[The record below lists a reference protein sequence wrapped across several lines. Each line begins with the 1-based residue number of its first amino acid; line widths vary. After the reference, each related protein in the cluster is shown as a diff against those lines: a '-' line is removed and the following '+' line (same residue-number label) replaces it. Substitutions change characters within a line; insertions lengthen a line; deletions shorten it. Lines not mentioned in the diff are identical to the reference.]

1 MLVKYAIIYLLL
13 CFTIGTAIHVEN
25 DETYQRP
32 LKNFGTRASEL
43 TKEEEKTIES
53 EVFTPKDWCHLYK
66 MEINAK
72 NVEQHEPSNILNC
85 RPAHFGLNES
95 NVVGKLR
102 ELEPITACHNKTL
115 ALFYRCL
122 QPTPDSERERHARKK
137 KNTKSGFSILG

>member
-13 CFTIGTAIHVEN
+13 CFTIGTAIRVEN

-53 EVFTPKDWCHLYK
+53 EVFTPRDWCHLYK

-72 NVEQHEPSNILNC
+72 NVEQHEPLYYIYINL
-85 RPAHFGLNES
+85 
-95 NVVGKLR
+95 
-102 ELEPITACHNKTL
+102 
-115 ALFYRCL
+115 CL
-122 QPTPDSERERHARKK
+122 
-137 KNTKSGFSILG
+137 

>member
-72 NVEQHEPSNILNC
+72 NVEHVYYV
-85 RPAHFGLNES
+85 AF
-95 NVVGKLR
+95 
-102 ELEPITACHNKTL
+102 
-115 ALFYRCL
+115 
-122 QPTPDSERERHARKK
+122 
-137 KNTKSGFSILG
+137 